1 MTNCPACGKEIES
14 GLEQCPHCQAQ
25 LVGPETP
32 GGREPAGPGPGTPP
46 PPSTPVPPGTETGQ
60 PGPSARRTVP
70 FEDPA
75 FSFFGG
81 MLETLKLS
89 LFQPTRFFR
98 EYRMDG
104 SIGRPMVFAIVVG
117 WFATLVGLIWAMLFN
132 ASIMTMI
139 SQYVP
144 AHELPRQD
152 MLPQFLFSTAASV
165 ASLILAPIMIVIGLF
180 IAAGLYHLFL
190 LMVSGAN
197 RGFESTFNVVAYTTS
212 AKLFNI
218 IPFCGGTIA
227 WVYGLVIAI
236 IGLSEAHETD
246 GWKGAFA
253 VLMPFVLCCCCV
265 LLFVLFAVMVPSMAA
280 R

>member
-1 MTNCPACGKEIES
+1 MISCPACGKEIES
-14 GLEQCPHCQAQ
+14 GLVECPHCQAK
-25 LVGPETP
+25 LEGTEPVG
-32 GGREPAGPGPGTPP
+32 GGDAAAQGAAVPP
-46 PPSTPVPPGTETGQ
+46 PTAPVPPATGDGQ
-60 PGPSARRTVP
+60 GGGQERKKIP

-75 FSFFGG
+75 YGFFSG
-81 MLETLKLS
+81 LVETVKLS
-89 LFQPTRFFR
+89 LFQPTRFFG

-117 WFATLVGLIWAMLFN
+117 WFATVIALIWGMLFN

-144 AHELPRQD
+144 ANELPRQD
-152 MLPQFLFSTAASV
+152 LLPQFLFSTAASV
-165 ASLILAPIMIVIGLF
+165 ASLILAPIIIVIGLF
-180 IAAGLYHLFL
+180 IMAGLYHLFL
-190 LMVSGAN
+190 LMVNGAN
-197 RGFESTFNVVAYTTS
+197 RGFESTFNVAAYSMS
-212 AKLFNI
+212 AKLFLI

-227 WVYGLVIAI
+227 WIYKLVISI
-236 IGLSEAHETD
+236 IGLSEAHQTD

-265 LLFVLFAVMVPSMAA
+265 LIFVLMSVMIPALAS